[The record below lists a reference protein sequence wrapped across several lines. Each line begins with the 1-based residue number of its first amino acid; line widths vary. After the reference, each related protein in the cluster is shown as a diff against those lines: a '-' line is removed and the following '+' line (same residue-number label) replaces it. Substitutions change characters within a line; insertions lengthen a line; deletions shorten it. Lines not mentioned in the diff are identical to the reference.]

1 MTSFTW
7 KPFSYTCYLCSLG
20 LAWTVCSSSGVCC
33 TCVVAPFCSAY
44 ARAWLVLLVA
54 FTVLSTFLV
63 ALGELARIALFCGVR
78 AFSLHRVLLYPQR
91 WLSLL
96 CSLLGLCCLLPLL
109 CFVAH
114 IVFVVGVSGFLAFL
128 SLFALFALAAWLAL
142 QTFLLSHFFQIFFR
156 IRWLSA
162 FWFAFLFVCFVC
174 LLTFALKP

>member
-7 KPFSYTCYLCSLG
+7 KPFCYTCYLCSLG

-63 ALGELARIALFCGVR
+63 ALGELARIALFCGVH

-142 QTFLLSHFFQIFFR
+142 ILSCCLASFLVIFT
-156 IRWLSA
+156 S
-162 FWFAFLFVCFVC
+162 VGCPHFVC
-174 LLTFALKP
+174 LLINLLCLLTCACSA